1 MISLQKQQSMAPSS
15 QSMARTRRPEATST
29 WCLRPLLHRPGLLR
43 RLWLLHC
50 QAVWTK
56 YGRGPVRAINEEA
69 AAPVLSIHRAAATG
83 FAKGAATYVKGRP
96 DYPPEV
102 EDWLRGDLSLRKG
115 KTVLDLGAGTG
126 KFIPSLRA
134 TDAAIIAVEPV
145 PAMLAQLVE
154 RNPGITAKE
163 GSAEHIPLAGNS
175 VDAVVCAQSFHWFAR
190 REALAEIHRVL
201 KPGGVL
207 GLIWNV
213 RNESVGWVA
222 ALTEIMRPYEGN
234 TPRHHTQKWRQLF
247 PAEGFGPLRERRF
260 PNATPA
266 TPNRS
271 SSIACSPPVSSP
283 RSRPSSRTA
292 SSRKCETDRV
302 VARSC
307 R

>member
-1 MISLQKQQSMAPSS
+1 M
-15 QSMARTRRPEATST
+15 
-29 WCLRPLLHRPGLLR
+29 
-43 RLWLLHC
+43 
-50 QAVWTK
+50 
-56 YGRGPVRAINEEA
+56 
-69 AAPVLSIHRAAATG
+69 SIHHAAATG

-102 EDWLRGDLSLRKG
+102 EDWLRGDLALRKG

-134 TDAAIIAVEPV
+134 TDAAIFAVEPV

-154 RNPGITAKE
+154 CNPGITAKE
-163 GSAEHIPLAGNS
+163 GSAEHIPLADNS
-175 VDAVVCAQSFHWFAR
+175 IDAVVCAQSFHWFAR

-213 RNESVGWVA
+213 RDESVGWVA

-247 PAEGFGPLRERRF
+247 PAEGFGPLHEWRF
-260 PNATPA
+260 PNAHTG
-266 TPNRS
+266 
-271 SSIACSPPVSSP
+271 SPEQVANAVVKAIEQNKVEISVAPIQQRLLAHFALASP
-283 RSRPSSRTA
+283 GISVKVA
-292 SSRKCETDRV
+292 SGDSGQKAAAAVAKGQTDKR
-302 VARSC
+302 
-307 R
+307 